1 MMMVMMMMMM
11 INDNDDEEEEEDE
24 NCVDLIMMMMMQGD
38 SGGPLVSCGRN
49 GNCGT
54 SAGQNYDLIG
64 INNTYLIFVIFSPH
78 TQSLV

>member
-1 MMMVMMMMMM
+1 M
-11 INDNDDEEEEEDE
+11 NHDEGDYDDDDDDDDGDDDDE
-24 NCVDLIMMMMMQGD
+24 NCVDLMMMMQGD
-38 SGGPLVSCGRN
+38 SGGPLVTCGRN